1 MRKGEKVSMRVYVK
15 FSGLNGIDETA
26 LLDTLSMCL
35 CARESLYFFVY
46 VCERE
51 REGVRER
58 EKERES

>member
-35 CARESLYFFVY
+35 CAREREFVFFL
-46 VCERE
+46 C
-51 REGVRER
+51 VRETN
-58 EKERES
+58 SHFIIT